1 MNQSKAFGLCFL
13 FSLEAGLSYNHS
25 PQKEKSLADNLLLV
39 LLIVVC
45 EKAAEVQK
53 NGWIIT

>member
-13 FSLEAGLSYNHS
+13 FSLEASLSYNHS

-53 NGWIIT
+53 N